1 GGAVV
6 RPAQLICLNFSR
18 LPPLYSQN
26 HLQAGPMYSFQG
38 TSRTATAGELLL
50 RWPSLLS
57 PQRRYEEPCSQLRQL
72 SPFRA
77 QHRFCSVALVLSR
90 SASLRD
96 RRERRTS
103 QDTAARH
110 FPKLS
115 PQRIAH
121 LRRSSDESS
130 ERGLLGIRE
139 GVGLIERE
147 IHLRITDRDG
157 LLDQMIA
164 RQ

>member
-1 GGAVV
+1 M
-6 RPAQLICLNFSR
+6 L
-18 LPPLYSQN
+18 
-26 HLQAGPMYSFQG
+26 H
-38 TSRTATAGELLL
+38 
-50 RWPSLLS
+50 
-57 PQRRYEEPCSQLRQL
+57 
-72 SPFRA
+72 
-77 QHRFCSVALVLSR
+77 LVLSQ
-90 SASLRD
+90 SASRGD
-96 RRERRTS
+96 RRERRTA

-110 FPKLS
+110 FAKLA

-147 IHLRITDRDG
+147 VHLRIADRDD

-164 RQ
+164 RQQLDCECRERRIGGQREVGELLLNARFVELGNPDDIACLRRDRFAVDRIEVRDRRRAGDENIAAGRAVGLHHLRI